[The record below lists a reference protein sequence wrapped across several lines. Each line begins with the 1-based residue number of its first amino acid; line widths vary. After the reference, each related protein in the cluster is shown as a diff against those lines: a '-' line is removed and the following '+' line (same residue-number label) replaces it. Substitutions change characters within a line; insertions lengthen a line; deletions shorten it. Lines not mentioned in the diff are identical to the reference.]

1 MNADIK
7 VKAPRKSVAQ
17 DLLSKTRVKMNKS
30 GSESVIDVQR
40 PRTRDNQSIHID
52 IDIEAPRR
60 LAYRFKTHN
69 GETTVTDVSSVS
81 GKSHNGRIRASD
93 IPGFVDLESHN
104 GSIRCTSVKGPL
116 DLETHNGSVVV
127 HLDEVTGPV
136 CSIETHNGKIDL
148 DAPEDLSARV
158 SVRAH
163 NGSIKLR

>member
-69 GETTVTDVSSVS
+69 G
-81 GKSHNGRIRASD
+81 
-93 IPGFVDLESHN
+93 
-104 GSIRCTSVKGPL
+104 
-116 DLETHNGSVVV
+116 SVVV
-127 HLDEVTGPV
+127 HLVEVTGPV